1 MLGIM
6 LKMNNV
12 LNKNT
17 VLERDVQK
25 TLTQESL
32 QQESLQQDQCEM
44 RTRAVDARIVKSRQ
58 SLRDALINLIEE
70 KGFDALTVGDLC
82 SAASLNRG
90 TFYNHFRDKED
101 LLATFEEEIMQDL
114 GRYQVQMSQISLPVI
129 TGYVLTKKPLPFLVD
144 LFEYLR
150 EQGDFLHA
158 LLGPGGDAGFAT
170 RIKES
175 ICTNLVHQI
184 LHEQYRNSQDPLVD
198 YYVAFF
204 ASAYLGVITRWI
216 QKGMPESSEDMALI
230 AVRLLFIKPGESI
243 KM

>member
-1 MLGIM
+1 MLGII

-12 LNKNT
+12 LNKNII
-17 VLERDVQK
+17 LERDVQK
-25 TLTQESL
+25 TSSRDQDVLTN
-32 QQESLQQDQCEM
+32 
-44 RTRAVDARIVKSRQ
+44 RALDARIVKSRQ
-58 SLRDALINLIEE
+58 SLRGALIDLIEE

-90 TFYNHFRDKED
+90 TFYNHFKDKED

-114 GRYQVQMSQISLPVI
+114 ACYQTQMSQISLPVI

-184 LHEQYRNSQDPLVD
+184 LHEQYRNSRDPLVD

-216 QKGMPESSEDMALI
+216 QRGMPESSEDMALI

>member
-1 MLGIM
+1 MDDSLGFF
-6 LKMNNV
+6 
-12 LNKNT
+12 T
-17 VLERDVQK
+17 LEG
-25 TLTQESL
+25 
-32 QQESLQQDQCEM
+32 LQQDQREM

-114 GRYQVQMSQISLPVI
+114 GRYQVQMSQISL
-129 TGYVLTKKPLPFLVD
+129 
-144 LFEYLR
+144 
-150 EQGDFLHA
+150 
-158 LLGPGGDAGFAT
+158 
-170 RIKES
+170 
-175 ICTNLVHQI
+175 
-184 LHEQYRNSQDPLVD
+184 HEQYRNSQDPLVD

>member
-1 MLGIM
+1 MLGII

-12 LNKNT
+12 LNKNI

-25 TLTQESL
+25 TSSEDQDVLTN
-32 QQESLQQDQCEM
+32 
-44 RTRAVDARIVKSRQ
+44 RALDARIVKSRQ
-58 SLRDALINLIEE
+58 SLRGALIDLIEE

-90 TFYNHFRDKED
+90 TFYNHFKDKED
-101 LLATFEEEIMQDL
+101 LIATFEEEIMQDL
-114 GRYQVQMSQISLPVI
+114 ARYQTQMSQIRLPVI

-184 LHEQYRNSQDPLVD
+184 LHEQYRNSRDPLVD

-216 QKGMPESSEDMALI
+216 QRGMPESSEDMALI
-230 AVRLLFIKPGESI
+230 AVRLLFIQPGESI

>member
-32 QQESLQQDQCEM
+32 QQDQREM

-198 YYVAFF
+198 YYVAF
-204 ASAYLGVITRWI
+204 
-216 QKGMPESSEDMALI
+216 
-230 AVRLLFIKPGESI
+230 LLLHIWGLLPAGFKKECQRVQRIWR
-243 KM
+243 